1 MSSQSKHPPAPIWTP
16 QNHFG
21 FCGPHCFCCRA
32 LAGYT
37 HTVCSV
43 CIDNLKNKSVKINN
57 DIKIKNYKNDTDY
70 EKSNN
75 NINRFE
81 DEKLKVYIK
90 K

>member
-1 MSSQSKHPPAPIWTP
+1 MPSQSKHPPAPIWTP

-43 CIDNLKNKSVKINN
+43 CIDNLKNKSVKI
-57 DIKIKNYKNDTDY
+57 K
-70 EKSNN
+70 
-75 NINRFE
+75 
-81 DEKLKVYIK
+81 
-90 K
+90 

>member
-16 QNHFG
+16 QHHFG
-21 FCGPHCFCCRA
+21 FCGPHCLCCRA

-37 HTVCSV
+37 QGACTVC
-43 CIDNLKNKSVKINN
+43 IQNIKDKPVKINN
-57 DIKIKNYKNDTDY
+57 DIKIKNNKNVTNY

-75 NINRFE
+75 NIDRFE
-81 DEKLKVYIK
+81 ELKVYIK